1 MKKLAL
7 VGLLVVG
14 VSSAYWFF
22 AHKGHERDI
31 GGTAGVSARTVLY
44 YRDPMHPSYT
54 SDRPGKAPDCGMD
67 LEPVYA
73 EGGDAIPTA
82 GRTNGPP
89 GAVLVS
95 AERQRMLG
103 VRLGRVEASR
113 TSGTLR
119 SLGRVALDENRVFPV
134 RTGCDG
140 WVSRIYPGAT
150 TGNAVRKGQ
159 ALASVY
165 GRDYT
170 TAQRSFLYALRASE
184 NPPPVLPGDD
194 ANQPTLTLQE
204 ARLFLQN
211 IGIAEAQIDEL
222 AKTRQVILDV
232 RLTSPADGV
241 IVARNAFPKQ
251 RFDRDVELFRIA
263 DLTHVWIIAEL
274 LADDQAALPPGSMA
288 RVSLPGRPGTALR
301 ARVSEALSRFD
312 GASRALKL
320 RLDADNPRLILRPD
334 MVVDLE
340 FSISLPE
347 ATTVPADAI
356 VESALGTIVY
366 VERGAGVFEPRPV
379 ETGWRFGGRVQIV
392 SGLTPGTPIV
402 VSGTALLDSQSRMRH
417 GDTRVHD

>member
-1 MKKLAL
+1 VKKLAL
-7 VGLLVVG
+7 VGLTVVG
-14 VSSAYWFF
+14 VSAAFWFL
-22 AHKGHERDI
+22 AHEARGPDGR
-31 GGTAGVSARTVLY
+31 GAAAVSARPVLY

-73 EGGDAIPTA
+73 AAEEPTPSA
-82 GRTNGPP
+82 DPTGSP

-95 AERQRMLG
+95 GERQRMLG
-103 VRLGRVEASR
+103 VRLGRVETSR
-113 TSGTLR
+113 TQGTLR
-119 SLGRVALDENRVFPV
+119 ALGRVALDENRVFPV

-150 TGNAVRKGQ
+150 TGSAVRKGQ
-159 ALASVY
+159 PLASVY

-194 ANQPTLTLQE
+194 TNQPTLTLRE

-211 IGIAEAQIDEL
+211 LGIGDAQIEQL
-222 AKTRQVILDV
+222 AQTRQVILDV
-232 RLTSPADGV
+232 LLTSPSAGV

-263 DLTHVWIIAEL
+263 DLSHVWIIADLVGDE
-274 LADDQAALPPGSMA
+274 QAAVLPGATA
-288 RVSLPGRPGTALR
+288 RVSLAGRPGPGLQAK
-301 ARVSEALSRFD
+301 VSEALSRFD

-320 RLDADNPRLILRPD
+320 RLDADNPRLVLRPD
-334 MVVDLE
+334 MFVDLE

-347 ATTVPADAI
+347 AATVPAEAI
-356 VESALGTIVY
+356 VESGLGQTVY
-366 VERGAGVFEPRPV
+366 VERGEGVFEPRRV
-379 ETGWRFGGRVQIV
+379 ETGWRFAGRVQIV
-392 SGLTPGTPIV
+392 GGLPPDATIV
-402 VSGTALLDSQSRMRH
+402 VSGNALLDSQSRMRH
-417 GDTRVHD
+417 GDAGVHD